1 MRGGFVMCK
10 GRPAPLLLLR
20 GENVANGH
28 TDINPEELHRTGCE
42 YGRGLAKDVS
52 YMRGDVAELKDGM
65 KELREGQRRIE
76 QQLAKS
82 EWLRTLGAG
91 LVSAITAAVV
101 VGALK

>member
-1 MRGGFVMCK
+1 M
-10 GRPAPLLLLR
+10 
-20 GENVANGH
+20 ANGH
-28 TDINPEELHRTGCE
+28 GDLNPEELHREGCE
-42 YGRGLAKDVS
+42 YGRGLAKDVG
-52 YMRGDVAELKDGM
+52 YMRDDVAELKDGM